1 MTTEKKLEMLQR
13 KQEFLWEQLDEVM
26 EYAENSYSVSLLMR
40 EIDIVKS
47 KILELEISNF
57 YKELEDECDE

>member
-1 MTTEKKLEMLQR
+1 
-13 KQEFLWEQLDEVM
+13 M

>member
-1 MTTEKKLEMLQR
+1 MTTEKKLEMLHR
-13 KQEFLWEQLDEVM
+13 KQEFLWEELDEVM
-26 EYAENSYSVSLLMR
+26 EYAENSHSASLLMR

-47 KILELEISNF
+47 KILELEISKF

>member
-1 MTTEKKLEMLQR
+1 MTTEKKLEMLHR
-13 KQEFLWEQLDEVM
+13 KQEFLWEELDEVM

-47 KILELEISNF
+47 KILELEISKF

>member
-1 MTTEKKLEMLQR
+1 MTTEKKLEILQR
-13 KQEFLWEQLDEVM
+13 KQDFLWEQLDEVM

-57 YKELEDECDE
+57 YRELEDECDE